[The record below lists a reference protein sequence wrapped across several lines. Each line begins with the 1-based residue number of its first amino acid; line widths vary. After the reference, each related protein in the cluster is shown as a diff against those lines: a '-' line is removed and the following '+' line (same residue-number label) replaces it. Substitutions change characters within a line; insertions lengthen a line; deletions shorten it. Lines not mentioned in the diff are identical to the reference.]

1 MTITHFLYCEIS
13 LQYTTMLIINHK
25 NFLSK
30 SLAAVK
36 EYWICD
42 IELQRPKI
50 RYCSGHHS
58 F

>member
-1 MTITHFLYCEIS
+1 VKF
-13 LQYTTMLIINHK
+13 LIINHK